1 MKFAFKQLPTLNIF
15 HTFSWCF
22 YCWFEQVN
30 VRRLPPLVLETDANM
45 SVTDWKLDVRIF
57 EHGWKFDW
65 PPPSTCLLSYQL
77 PVPVNENTD
86 QKR

>member
-1 MKFAFKQLPTLNIF
+1 MHSNNCQLWIYFRPFPGVFIAE
-15 HTFSWCF
+15 
-22 YCWFEQVN
+22 FEQVN
-30 VRRLPPLVLETDANM
+30 VRRLSMLVLETGANM
-45 SVTDWKLDVRIF
+45 SVTDWKLDGRIF

-65 PPPSTCLLSYQL
+65 PPPSTCLLSYKL